1 MLSNIIKVLSGR
13 IITAAALLLFNT
25 LLAFQYSEVL
35 YSQYVFYYSFLGILT
50 FSLSVG
56 LNNSFLVTYKQS
68 DDIEKE
74 SVLLE
79 FLSNKILLSIYLSLL
94 FILTLFFID
103 SKLLIFIVFL
113 SGLAMGWC
121 EALSVVCQ
129 ATDRFKTMSLA
140 MPVKNVIMLIVLFLL
155 YLNNSELDILL
166 VNIVILISLIIQFLY
181 LIFTLGVP
189 FLSVKI
195 NGFDFNRI
203 ANSMQKVKHL
213 ALMDLSMILMMRT
226 EIWILGLFVTF
237 GLINSKEL
245 AHFGLAFNFAFVLPI
260 ITKSIVNV
268 VLPYMMEYK
277 ENIDEYRGK
286 LVKVL
291 FLSVLFSVFYSGLVS
306 FISIYFTNGKY
317 NGSLL
322 TFAVLC
328 LAVSLSLYVN
338 LEQMI
343 ILRLNKFSVMSKIYT
358 FQLLFNIVAAFLLI
372 PTFGALGAGVSVLAT
387 RCSGLVLTKIYL
399 KKCTRS

>member
-1 MLSNIIKVLSGR
+1 
-13 IITAAALLLFNT
+13 
-25 LLAFQYSEVL
+25 
-35 YSQYVFYYSFLGILT
+35 
-50 FSLSVG
+50 
-56 LNNSFLVTYKQS
+56 
-68 DDIEKE
+68 
-74 SVLLE
+74 
-79 FLSNKILLSIYLSLL
+79 
-94 FILTLFFID
+94 
-103 SKLLIFIVFL
+103 
-113 SGLAMGWC
+113 
-121 EALSVVCQ
+121 
-129 ATDRFKTMSLA
+129 
-140 MPVKNVIMLIVLFLL
+140 
-155 YLNNSELDILL
+155 
-166 VNIVILISLIIQFLY
+166 
-181 LIFTLGVP
+181 
-189 FLSVKI
+189 
-195 NGFDFNRI
+195 
-203 ANSMQKVKHL
+203 
-213 ALMDLSMILMMRT
+213 MILMMRT